1 MSTPS
6 PLYPIQNESRAALTL
21 DGLWRFQFDP
31 RAEGEA
37 AGWPNGLPAP
47 ISMPVPA
54 SFSDF
59 FTTHAERDYVG
70 DFWYETGFFLP
81 ETFPETVCVR

>member
-1 MSTPS
+1 MINYSM
-6 PLYPIQNESRAALTL
+6 LYPCGSEKRSSVLL

-31 RAEGEA
+31 DSQGIEQHWTE
-37 AGWPNGLPAP
+37 GLPAP

-59 FTTHAERDYVG
+59 FTGRQKSLCP
-70 DFWYETGFFLP
+70 FWKYHTPGRGVLQWK
-81 ETFPETVCVR
+81 ETV

>member
-1 MSTPS
+1 MLKHSL
-6 PLYPIQNESRAALTL
+6 LYPLTNRTRTALSL

-31 RAEGEA
+31 TA
-37 AGWPNGLPAP
+37 AGKAGGWAQDGLPAP

-59 FTTHAERDYVG
+59 FTNNRDRDY
-70 DFWYETGFFLP
+70 
-81 ETFPETVCVR
+81 